1 MFSKGRV
8 DPMDTAIF
16 RKYIVNSAVII
27 VISLLLEIFV
37 FNFSSYVTDKG
48 EEIVVASDVALSSA
62 GADEDYIFETD
73 TVSLEKS
80 LKSVFVDMD
89 TEGGGVSNVS
99 VIMTDEGDKYEY
111 ATPEYAV
118 CSGVKRSGYRG
129 VYPFGRAYTA
139 RVRIRIPKDTLAH
152 INTVSLNAHKPF
164 DFKGIRFLTVAVILL
179 ITYFIC
185 TDSVFHRIFYDPSKR
200 WQRIVIATVALMLM
214 VFGSLIVKSDKLLL
228 SNPWPHH
235 LQYQELARSLEKGSV
250 VLNEHEVAPGLL
262 SAENPYDTI
271 ALQVEN
277 IPYSM
282 DYAYYDGHYYAYFG
296 IVPELLLFYPYH
308 MLTGGNLP
316 NYMAIYAFY
325 LLFVAGVFVCIHGLI
340 RKCSLKV
347 PFVFYLLVCIGT
359 VMGANFV
366 YLLMRPDIYNIPIFG
381 AVAFSFAGIGLWLLA
396 DYTMSHRLQR
406 TFLVLGS
413 LCMAL
418 VVGCRP
424 QLALLSF
431 ASIIIFM
438 WKRDGE
444 GRIIFA
450 KDRAKETLCFIM
462 PYVIVAIPVCMY
474 NYARFGSIFDF
485 GAAYSLTTND
495 MTHRGFSVSRLVR
508 SLYYYLFQPP
518 VINADYPFM
527 DTAMIRGNYMGKF
540 LFEHTYGGIMVAN
553 TFMFSVWIML
563 VAGFKKADKRIRAL
577 IGFMLAAGLVIAGF
591 DANAAGVIYRY
602 TCDFAP
608 AFFIAAA
615 TCWLILL
622 DKRSEDGSALI
633 KARVAHIC
641 ILLALIYSFLTFIS
655 SGSLLNLEKD
665 NVDLFYRI
673 ADYFRF

>member
-1 MFSKGRV
+1 MKCKGRV
-8 DPMDTAIF
+8 DPMDIAIF
-16 RKYIVNSAVII
+16 RKYIVSSAVII

-48 EEIVVASDVALSSA
+48 EEIVVARDVELSSA
-62 GADEDYIFETD
+62 GADEDYVYETD
-73 TVSLEKS
+73 TISLEKS

-89 TEGGGVSNVS
+89 TEGNGVSYVS

-118 CSGVKRSGYRG
+118 YSGVKSSGYRG
-129 VYPFGRAYTA
+129 VYPFGKAYTA

-152 INTVSLNAHKPF
+152 IGSVSLNAHKPF
-164 DFKGIRFLTVAVILL
+164 DFKGIRFWTVTVIMLL
-179 ITYFIC
+179 TYFIW
-185 TDSVFHRIFYDPSKR
+185 TDSVLHRIFYDPSRR
-200 WQRIVIATVALMLM
+200 WQRIVIAAVALMLM
-214 VFGSLIVKSDKLLL
+214 VFGSFIVRSDKLLL

-250 VLNEHEVAPGLL
+250 VLDEQEVAPGLL

-282 DYAYYDGHYYAYFG
+282 DYAYYNGHYYAYFG

-325 LLFVAGVFVCIHGLI
+325 LLFVAGVFVCVHGLV
-340 RKCSLKV
+340 RKCDLKV
-347 PFVFYLLVCIGT
+347 PFVFYLLICIGT

-381 AVAFSFAGIGLWLLA
+381 AVAFSFMGLGLWLISA
-396 DYTMSHRLQR
+396 YTGSHRLR
-406 TFLVLGS
+406 ISFLTLGS
-413 LCMAL
+413 LCMAM

-431 ASIIIFM
+431 AAIIIFM

-444 GRIIFA
+444 ERIIFT
-450 KDRAKETLCFIM
+450 KGRVKETLCFIL
-462 PYVIVAIPVCMY
+462 PYVLVAIPVCMY

-527 DTAMIRGNYMGKF
+527 DTAMISGSYMGKF

-553 TFMFSVWIML
+553 TFMFSLWIML
-563 VAGFKKADKRIRAL
+563 FTGFKKTDKRIRAL
-577 IGFMLAAGLVIAGF
+577 IGFMLASGLVIAGF

-608 AFFIAAA
+608 VFFFAAA
-615 TCWLILL
+615 ACWLILL
-622 DKRSEDGSALI
+622 DRNSGDGTTLI
-633 KARVAHIC
+633 RARVAHIC
-641 ILLALIYSFLTFIS
+641 LLLGLIYSFLTFIS